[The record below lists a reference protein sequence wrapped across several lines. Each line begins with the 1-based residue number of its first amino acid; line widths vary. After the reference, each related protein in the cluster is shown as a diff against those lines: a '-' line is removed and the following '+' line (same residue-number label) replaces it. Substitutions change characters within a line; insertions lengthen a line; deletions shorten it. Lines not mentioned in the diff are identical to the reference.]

1 MKRKIILLI
10 LTAGLSYSLIGCSGE
25 YIKMDTETPS
35 VSIDKTTG
43 LPNLSQTLDV
53 VDEDFKLVCDY
64 DIGNY
69 SLENW
74 RVTDSKSIG
83 MKVRTENLPDGYDV
97 VIDHVH
103 ADISL
108 MSTSAQLNGITQDS
122 MDDTYHGSSQEG
134 FHISNSD
141 EYYNIFAIEGYT
153 EQFYELWGSA
163 FGNYGSMSSSYERL
177 TESNII
183 QTGTY
188 AEKLNVIYDLSI
200 KKPGSDKY
208 YTKSVKNTIAI
219 PISQNVTIKNDDGT
233 IQDVNPNE
241 TEDLD

>member
-1 MKRKIILLI
+1 
-10 LTAGLSYSLIGCSGE
+10 
-25 YIKMDTETPS
+25 
-35 VSIDKTTG
+35 
-43 LPNLSQTLDV
+43 
-53 VDEDFKLVCDY
+53 
-64 DIGNY
+64 
-69 SLENW
+69 
-74 RVTDSKSIG
+74 
-83 MKVRTENLPDGYDV
+83 
-97 VIDHVH
+97 
-103 ADISL
+103 
-108 MSTSAQLNGITQDS
+108 
-122 MDDTYHGSSQEG
+122 
-134 FHISNSD
+134 
-141 EYYNIFAIEGYT
+141 
-153 EQFYELWGSA
+153 
-163 FGNYGSMSSSYERL
+163 MSSSYERL

>member
-1 MKRKIILLI
+1 
-10 LTAGLSYSLIGCSGE
+10 
-25 YIKMDTETPS
+25 
-35 VSIDKTTG
+35 
-43 LPNLSQTLDV
+43 
-53 VDEDFKLVCDY
+53 
-64 DIGNY
+64 
-69 SLENW
+69 
-74 RVTDSKSIG
+74 

-122 MDDTYHGSSQEG
+122 MDDTYHGSNQEG

-163 FGNYGSMSSSYERL
+163 FGNYGSMRSSYERL

-219 PISQNVTIKNDDGT
+219 PVSQNVTIKNDDGT

-241 TEDLD
+241 TDDLD